1 MKAQRGAAG
10 RDQNRGSY
18 CRKAQCRGGHGRRV
32 CACREGVR
40 VHHKGWEG
48 GRVGVGRAEP
58 RAGRISAVGPA
69 EQEVVG
75 TGESGSSSQRGA
87 CSRWVG
93 QCFNLTRWGC
103 QRNALQCWGS
113 HPPRRKDQNS
123 VPQSPES
130 LFPPT
135 GPAAPPETFGTQ
147 VTAPREPAPA
157 MTRWRGGQREAQ
169 PRL

>member
-1 MKAQRGAAG
+1 MTRTEEAIAG
-10 RDQNRGSY
+10 KHNVVEGMEEGCARAER
-18 CRKAQCRGGHGRRV
+18 A
-32 CACREGVR
+32 CACTTKAGKED
-40 VHHKGWEG
+40 GWAWAGQSLGLEESVPWVPQS
-48 GRVGVGRAEP
+48 RRWLAPGRA
-58 RAGRISAVGPA
+58 
-69 EQEVVG
+69 
-75 TGESGSSSQRGA
+75 GSSSQRGA